1 MFQDEV
7 EKVELPA
14 IEQLTRLGWTYVPGA
29 DLAPVLPINGGT
41 NGRGGAN
48 QNAGLSKR
56 LKAATRWAFMSQS
69 VRSPQSGFQS
79 PNRYPPRHLEH
90 QY

>member
-29 DLAPVLPINGGT
+29 DLAPVLPVDGSPAGE
-41 NGRGGAN
+41 RGYYRDVV
-48 QNAGLSKR
+48 LSKR
-56 LKAATRWAFMSQS
+56 LEAAV
-69 VRSPQSGFQS
+69 VRLNPWISDE
-79 PNRYPPRHLEH
+79 NLRKVVRE
-90 QY
+90 